1 MTSLQFYRFLVMYI
15 KKMSREQRE
24 MPIYEINTE
33 QQGIDTGEYNRNSDE
48 SVEKATRKK
57 LNETLSQ
64 EEKGESER

>member
-1 MTSLQFYRFLVMYI
+1 
-15 KKMSREQRE
+15 MSREQRE